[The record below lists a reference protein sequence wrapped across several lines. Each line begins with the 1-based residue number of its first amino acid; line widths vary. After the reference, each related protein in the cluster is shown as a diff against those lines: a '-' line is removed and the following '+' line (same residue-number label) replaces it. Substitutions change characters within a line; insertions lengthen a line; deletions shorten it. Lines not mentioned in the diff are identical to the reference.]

1 MSPKELEE
9 YTDNDILELIQF
21 KRGERQRHH
30 ADMKVQAWDIFLAV
44 SRIMSDESVSF
55 DDIFPDSPVLLT
67 DEELAAEAAA
77 KGTKQ
82 PD

>member
-1 MSPKELEE
+1 ME
-9 YTDNDILELIQF
+9 
-21 KRGERQRHH
+21 
-30 ADMKVQAWDIFLAV
+30 VQAWDIFLAV
-44 SRIMSDESVSF
+44 RNIMADEASF
-55 DDIFPDSPVLLT
+55 AETFPDNPVLLT